1 MSKIKI
7 KITSIV
13 WKLHLKKQLNGVC
26 KFLSPKLAQS
36 RWEKIPNQHASISG
50 VEQQEDPTNNAK
62 GAKQH
67 MKNKEKRYLNL
78 EEPCNN
84 RRNNKNN

>member
-1 MSKIKI
+1 M
-7 KITSIV
+7 
-13 WKLHLKKQLNGVC
+13 
-26 KFLSPKLAQS
+26 
-36 RWEKIPNQHASISG
+36 SG
-50 VEQQEDPTNNAK
+50 VEQQQEDPTNNAK